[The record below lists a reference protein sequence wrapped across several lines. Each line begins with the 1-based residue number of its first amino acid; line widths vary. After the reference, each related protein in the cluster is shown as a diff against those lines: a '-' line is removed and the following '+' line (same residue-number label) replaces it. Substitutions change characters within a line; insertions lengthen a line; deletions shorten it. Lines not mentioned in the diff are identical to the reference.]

1 MFQPT
6 EAEHGRK
13 IIVRWRILAERR
25 LDHLIELYQSGRWK
39 IYHEEAEFLRMVQEA
54 RAALKVWQAL
64 APPDPVQDKSVEIA
78 IAQDEGE
85 PQKTDADL
93 TNGVPAQ
100 GDLRKS

>member
-1 MFQPT
+1 MFQRA

-64 APPDPVQDKSVEIA
+64 APPDPAQDRGVEID
-78 IAQDEGE
+78 IAQDEGA
-85 PQKTDADL
+85 PPKAAAGL
-93 TNGVPAQ
+93 ANGVSAQ
-100 GDLRKS
+100 SDLRKS

>member
-64 APPDPVQDKSVEIA
+64 APPDPVLDKRVEIS
-78 IAQDEGE
+78 IAQDDGT
-85 PQKTDADL
+85 PQKTDAGL
-93 TNGVPAQ
+93 ANGVSAQ
-100 GDLRKS
+100 SDLRKS

>member
-1 MFQPT
+1 MFQPA

-25 LDHLIELYQSGRWK
+25 LDYLIELYQSGRWK

-64 APPDPVQDKSVEIA
+64 APPDPSQDRSIEIA
-78 IAQDEGE
+78 IAQSEDA
-85 PQKTDADL
+85 PPKAAADL
-93 TNGVPAQ
+93 ANGIPAQ